1 MPDPAAALR
10 QAAASGVAGVV
21 ALSEDPVSVSAVLAL
36 AAAHP
41 TTVLAG
47 VGLHP
52 VWVTGQTEPA
62 VRAALT
68 ALEGIAHQAAVVG
81 EIGLDWLWA
90 DTDAKQAQQRET
102 LEALLDLA
110 ARRRLP
116 VNLHSRRCQRQV
128 LEIAADFHRRTGLAA
143 QLHWFTQSEKLVR
156 RAGEEGLFVSVG
168 PTAIDHEPTQ
178 RVVRAI
184 AADLLL
190 LESDA
195 PVPVGGVPG
204 HPRRVAETARA
215 VATTRGVPLAD
226 LTRQTR
232 ANLDRY
238 LGVEGGAPEGS

>member
-1 MPDPAAALR
+1 MLH
-10 QAAASGVAGVV
+10 QAAAVGVAGVV
-21 ALSEDPVSVSAVLAL
+21 ALSEDPASVARVLAL
-36 AAAHP
+36 AADYPAA
-41 TTVLAG
+41 VLAG

-52 VWVTGQTEPA
+52 VWITQQPEPV
-62 VRAALT
+62 VRAALA
-68 ALEGIAHQAAVVG
+68 ALEGVAPQAAVVG

-90 DTDAKQAQQRET
+90 DTDAKQAQQRQA
-102 LEALLDLA
+102 LDALLDLA

-128 LEIAADFHRRTGLAA
+128 LEIAVEFHHRTGLAV

-184 AADLLL
+184 ADELLL

-204 HPRRVAETARA
+204 HPARVADTARA
-215 VATTRGVPLAD
+215 VAAVRGVSLAD

-232 ANLDRY
+232 ANLDQY
-238 LGVEGGAPEGS
+238 LGALGGVPGGS